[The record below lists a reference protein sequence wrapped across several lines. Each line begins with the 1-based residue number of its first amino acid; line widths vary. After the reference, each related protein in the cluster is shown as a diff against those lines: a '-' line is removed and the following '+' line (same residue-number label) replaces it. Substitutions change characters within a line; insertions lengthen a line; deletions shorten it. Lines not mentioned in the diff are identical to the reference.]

1 MSRQYSYLKY
11 QGLKSVFNTKAMI
24 CDLTCLSQLHPA
36 MADIAHGYCK
46 DLSMSAQGL
55 VGANHYVKE
64 GQSLAILEISP
75 KVFGTRISTVSLI
88 IELMDFYLFEGWPVD
103 PVVPDQQ
110 KLAVILSRAQ
120 LVNGKRNFS
129 QVTANDIAMARDLS
143 LYLTAE
149 FGDIMR
155 SGKTIV
161 DFVALEGIVFI
172 VYE

>member
-11 QGLKSVFNTKAMI
+11 QGLKSVFSTKATI
-24 CDLTCLSQLHPA
+24 CPLTCLDNLTPG
-36 MADIAHGYCK
+36 MAEIAEGYYK
-46 DLSMSAQGL
+46 NLAITSQGL
-55 VGANHYVKE
+55 VGANNYVKE
-64 GQSLAILEISP
+64 HQSLAVMEIARQ
-75 KVFGTRISTVSLI
+75 VFGSRISTVSVVV
-88 IELMDFYLFEGWPVD
+88 ELVDFYLFEGWPVD

-120 LVNGKRNFS
+120 IVNGKRNFS
-129 QVTANDIAMARDLS
+129 QVTANDIAQARDLS
-143 LYLTAE
+143 LYLTTE

-161 DFVALEGIVFI
+161 DFVTLEGLVLI